1 MNMNHILL
9 AKSQREENGHIVD
22 LAVSLL
28 DHSKAVLAAARA
40 ILDEVEDFLP
50 AEVDKPELRKLVLA
64 GAVLHDLGKANSIFQ
79 QKIRRELREFNQ
91 PLRHEI
97 LSALIV
103 AGVAPNCARFS
114 KWLESAFQHQENPA
128 RWAWMLSWVVGGH
141 HLKMHHV
148 PDYESGQM
156 AKIIGIPPDNIVF
169 PDNQAQPVIDLLVS
183 VLREMGA
190 SVSTPHIP
198 SFEISTDLDGD
209 NCHAMILD
217 NYVYESEDVAEELS
231 PDERLLTAV
240 AKGLVIA
247 ADIAGSALWD
257 GKNGDEASPEKAI
270 RDSLEHGLS
279 NTMLDDI
286 INQKTDK
293 NGLWEFQKQVGRSAA
308 KRTILEAA
316 CGGGKT
322 VAAYEWSRR
331 HAGRKLIFC
340 YPTTGTA
347 SAGFKDYLHAQTEL
361 ERALIHSR
369 ADADIKYM
377 SDNGKGGGDEEWDT
391 VSRIESLRAWGQQ
404 AIACTVDA
412 VLGLMQNQRRG
423 LFSFPAIL
431 RSAIVFDE
439 IHSYDSKLFG
449 TLLRFLNTF
458 PNIPVLLMTA
468 SLSPARRNKLIEL
481 SDVKHLNGDSD
492 EERKD
497 RYRIERQDD
506 PANCWNLV
514 IDSLNQKDRSGG
526 SHGKVL
532 WVCNTVKDATK
543 IYEDS
548 LNRKDIIVE
557 PMLYHSRYRYR
568 DRVEI
573 QDRVISAFKS
583 DGPCLA
589 VTTQV
594 CEMSLD
600 ISASLL
606 VTARPPFPALV
617 QRLGRLNRKREF
629 GDNALCL
636 EYPFEGRDRRPYRL
650 DDLKTADEIIGK
662 LAEKTKFSQADLREH
677 LKDVGNDGNFKQ
689 HSAWLDDSW
698 ESGQATLREG
708 DSSITVLM
716 KADEAEIRK
725 ASLHKNPT
733 ARDVAPWT
741 IPMLLKPRGSICT
754 DGTIGGFPL
763 VTDQSIEY
771 DEKGA
776 RWREPK
782 A

>member
-1 MNMNHILL
+1 MLL
-9 AKSQREENGHIVD
+9 AKSQREENGQLIEP
-22 LAVSLL
+22 VSLL

-40 ILDEVEDFLP
+40 ILDEVENFLP
-50 AEVDKPELRKLVLA
+50 AGVAKPDLRKLVLA

-79 QKIRRELREFNQ
+79 RKIRRELREFSQ

-103 AGVAPNCARFS
+103 AGVAPDCAGFS
-114 KWLESAFQHQENPA
+114 KWLESTFQHRESPA
-128 RWAWMLSWVVGGH
+128 RWVWMLSWIVGGH

-148 PDYESGQM
+148 ADYESGQM
-156 AKIIGIPPDNIVF
+156 AKIMGIPQENIEF
-169 PDNQAQPVIDLLVS
+169 PGDQAQPVIDLLVS
-183 VLREMGA
+183 VLRETGA
-190 SVSTPHIP
+190 SGSPPHIP
-198 SFEISTDLDGD
+198 SFEISTDPDD
-209 NCHAMILD
+209 YNYHAVILD
-217 NYVYESEDVAEELS
+217 NYIYESEDVSEGLL

-247 ADIAGSALWD
+247 TDIAGSALWD
-257 GKNGDEASPEKAI
+257 GKNGDEISPEKAI
-270 RDSLEHGLS
+270 RDSLEQGLS
-279 NTMLDDI
+279 DATLDGI
-286 INQKTDK
+286 IKQKTDK
-293 NGLWEFQKQVGRSAA
+293 GGLWEFQRRVGSSDA

-316 CGGGKT
+316 CGCGKT
-322 VAAYEWSRR
+322 VAAYEWSRQ

-347 SAGFKDYLHAQTEL
+347 SAGFKDYLHAQTNL

-369 ADADIKYM
+369 ADVDIAYM
-377 SDNGKGGGDEEWDT
+377 SDNGKGDGVGEEWDT

-404 AIACTVDA
+404 VVACTVDA
-412 VLGLMQNQRRG
+412 ILGLMQNQRRG

-458 PNIPVLLMTA
+458 PDIPVLLMTA
-468 SLSPARRNKLIEL
+468 SLSPSRRYKLIEL
-481 SDVKHLNGDSD
+481 SDVKHLSGDSD
-492 EERKD
+492 EEGKD
-497 RYRIERQDD
+497 RYRIERQDG
-506 PANCWNLV
+506 PATCWDFV
-514 IDSLNQKDRSGG
+514 VDSLNQG
-526 SHGKVL
+526 GKVL
-532 WVCNTVKDATK
+532 WVCNTVKDAIE
-543 IYEDS
+543 IYEDA
-548 LNRKDIIVE
+548 LNRKDLSVK
-557 PMLYHSRYRYR
+557 PALYHSRYRYR
-568 DRVEI
+568 DRVKI
-573 QDRVISAFKS
+573 QDQVISAFKS

-617 QRLGRLNRKREF
+617 QRLGRLNREREPKF
-629 GDNALCL
+629 GENALCL
-636 EYPFEGRDRRPYRL
+636 EYPFEGRDRRPYRR
-650 DDLKTADEIIGK
+650 DDLTTADEIIGK
-662 LAEKTKFSQADLREH
+662 LAEKTKFSQADLREP
-677 LKDVGNDGNFKQ
+677 LKDVGDEEDFKQ

-725 ASLHKNPT
+725 ASPRKNPT
-733 ARDVAPWT
+733 AREVAPWT
-741 IPMLLKPRGSICT
+741 IPMLLNPWGNICT

-771 DEKGA
+771 DERGA
-776 RWREPK
+776 RWRESK